1 MSASS
6 EGSIAAVLGGLAVL
20 AIPAAGGAA
29 AYTTRVTLLDAV
41 YIAVPAAF
49 VIALLAV
56 AVYRRARARL
66 ERSVRRAGVRIVRTA
81 RFLAF
86 AGLYVAVTG
95 ALALGFYGV
104 LHLRS

>member
-29 AYTTRVTLLDAV
+29 YTTRVTLLDAV
-41 YIAVPAAF
+41 YVAVPAAF